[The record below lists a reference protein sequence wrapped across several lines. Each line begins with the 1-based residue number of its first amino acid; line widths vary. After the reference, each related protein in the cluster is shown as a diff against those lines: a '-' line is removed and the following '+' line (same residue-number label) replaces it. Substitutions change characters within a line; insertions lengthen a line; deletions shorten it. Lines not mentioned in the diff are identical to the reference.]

1 MNTVDESVNNLIE
14 TIKKS
19 EVYLEYHNQLE
30 LLRKDPE
37 LKRQVDEFRKRNY
50 EMQMNEDMDFG
61 MLASFQSEFKSFIEN
76 PLVDN
81 FLAAELDFCKMMQKI
96 NFSIVEAMDFE

>member
-14 TIKKS
+14 AIKKS
-19 EVYLEYHNQLE
+19 EVYLEYHKQLE

-61 MLASFQSEFKSFIEN
+61 MLASFQSEFKSFREN

>member
-1 MNTVDESVNNLIE
+1 MNAVDESVNSLIDV
-14 TIKKS
+14 IKKS
-19 EVYLEYHNQLE
+19 EVYLEYRKQLD
-30 LLRKDPE
+30 LLKQDPE

-61 MLASFQSEFKSFIEN
+61 MLARFQSEFKDFRQN

-96 NFSIVEAMDFE
+96 NFTITEAIDFE

>member
-19 EVYLEYHNQLE
+19 EVYLEYHKQLE

-61 MLASFQSEFKSFIEN
+61 MLASFQSEFKSFREN